1 MFNQNIH
8 KEIFMKK
15 AVFALTILAIL
26 SVLVACSKAS
36 ATIATTDTTTSLSPQ
51 AELLV
56 GTFKLEETSQAVTAD
71 QARELLPLWRT
82 LQSLSNSSTA
92 ATEEINAVI
101 DQIKSTM
108 TSEQM
113 AKITAMK
120 LTRQDMMSIMSQAGV
135 SPNGASTT
143 VTPMALN
150 GLPSEGGTQR
160 GAGGPG
166 GGGMPA
172 GGPPS
177 GGGGMPAGGDPG
189 MMGGPS
195 DASGTPQAPRANA
208 NQVPG
213 PLLNTLIELLQKKIK

>member
-1 MFNQNIH
+1 
-8 KEIFMKK
+8 MKRT
-15 AVFALTILAIL
+15 VFALTILAIL
-26 SVLVACSKAS
+26 SILVACSKTS
-36 ATIATTDTTTSLSPQ
+36 NTTGTTGTSTALPTE

-56 GTFKLEETSQAVTAD
+56 GTFKLEDTSQAVTAE
-71 QARELLPLWRT
+71 QAKQLLPLWQT
-82 LQSLSNSSTA
+82 LQSLSSSSTA
-92 ATEEINAVI
+92 ATEEINAVV

-108 TSEQM
+108 TSTQM
-113 AKITAMK
+113 DKITAMK

-143 VTPMALN
+143 ATPMALN
-150 GLPSEGGTQR
+150 GYSSGGGTQGGGGAPG

-177 GGGGMPAGGDPG
+177 GGAGMPADGGVPG
-189 MMGGPS
+189 MGGGPTN
-195 DASGTPQAPRANA
+195 ASGTPQAPRTDTNL
-208 NQVPG
+208 VPG